1 MDEGEEF
8 VSDSVRQQVFTKL
21 GARLENRVCFDCG
34 NKNPTWTSV
43 PFGVLLCIQCSAVHR
58 NLGVHITFVKSSTLD
73 KWTVN
78 NLRRFKYGGNHK
90 AKEYFLK
97 NNGKQYL
104 NSTNVN
110 AHSKYTSLVA
120 KKYKQH
126 LDKKVEK
133 DMELHPNELVLDDL
147 NEEAEN
153 SSDSNS
159 LASSSKNGSVD
170 DFFSNWEKP
179 KLDSNPLTP
188 TLSPRNTQTSLTSG
202 SKSNSTPNLNNKSSS
217 PAATRKTTTGSSI
230 LNARRK
236 TGSSLSPSGAAG
248 AKKHSILSSSR
259 KPTKLSARKVDKSNA
274 EDLFDQFEKEAEEEK
289 EVELHNNTSFSKPA
303 NTKKYMSSNF
313 GGEDDEE
320 EGQEEVRD
328 KLYDNDNDSGFT
340 NNSQAS
346 APVEDL
352 QPKFAKLG
360 FGMTNN
366 EASEIAQ
373 QQKETKRAASGPKY
387 TGSIAAKYG
396 GSKAISSDMIF
407 GRGSYDEEASKEARQ
422 KLKTF
427 DNATSISSSS
437 YFGEEED
444 TEASMDGSNGYNTQ
458 RDYAG
463 SSNSFIDFNSQAEDE
478 LQILKDVVEQGAEK
492 LGNYLRDYLRR

>member
-1 MDEGEEF
+1 MDEGEVF

-73 KWTVN
+73 KWTIN

-104 NSTNVN
+104 NSSNVN

-120 KKYKQH
+120 KKYKAH

-133 DMELHPNELVLDDL
+133 DMELYPAELVLDEL
-147 NEEAEN
+147 NEEEN

-159 LASSSKNGSVD
+159 VVSSKEGSVD

-179 KLDSNPLTP
+179 KVDPASNPLTP
-188 TLSPRNTQTSLTSG
+188 TLSPRNTQSSLTS
-202 SKSNSTPNLNNKSSS
+202 SRNSSTANVSGKTGTP
-217 PAATRKTTTGSSI
+217 ARKTSATGSSSI
-230 LNARRK
+230 LSGRRK
-236 TGSSLSPSGAAG
+236 PGSSLGSGAG

-259 KPTKLSARKVDKSNA
+259 KPTKLSAKKVDKSNA

-289 EVELHNNTSFSKPA
+289 EVELNTSNSYSKPA
-303 NTKKYMSSNF
+303 VTKKYMSSNF
-313 GGEDDEE
+313 GGEEE
-320 EGQEEVRD
+320 EEEEED
-328 KLYDNDNDSGFT
+328 NAKNSMYDNDNDSGF
-340 NNSQAS
+340 NNQAQTQ
-346 APVEDL
+346 APVEEL

-366 EASEIAQ
+366 EANELAQ
-373 QQKETKRAASGPKY
+373 QHKEAKRAASGPKY
-387 TGSIAAKYG
+387 TGTVAAKYG
-396 GSKAISSDMIF
+396 GQKAISSDMLF

-437 YFGEEED
+437 YFGEEEE
-444 TEASMDGSNGYNTQ
+444 TEEAMGGSNGYNGQ
-458 RDYAG
+458 RNYGGNNA
-463 SSNSFIDFNSQAEDE
+463 NSFIDFNSQAEDE